1 MIKSKIQLSNTIM
14 KKYIKNFKQTF
25 LHPLKMQ
32 WYEIQIKRMGAWNL
46 FLKQQTNNEN
56 EIVLQHYNSTNILH
70 PDNSIIFMCN
80 GFIWSGG
87 LADRLRAIIAIY
99 GWCKNNN
106 RQFKINFTTPFIL
119 QNYLVPRNYDWIPSN
134 ISYNKTET
142 VVKVCLL
149 EPRTCNRPEIFP
161 RLSELGQ
168 DWCNNN
174 LNIQDKQIH
183 VFSNL
188 FNWNENF
195 SQLFNELFK
204 PCERIEKEINY
215 HLSQINGQYISIS
228 FRFTTLLGDFKDCTG
243 KPLCDNEKENLI
255 KQSLL
260 AIQKISEQAPAHDK
274 ILVTADSITFL
285 NRITGLPN
293 IYVIPGKIGHIDY
306 ESGDDV
312 NMKTFLD
319 FFMISKAEA
328 VYLAKGPG
336 MYKSAFAKTASLVNN
351 KPFKIY
357 EY

>member
-1 MIKSKIQLSNTIM
+1 MTKSIKSI
-14 KKYIKNFKQTF
+14 
-25 LHPLKMQ
+25 LHQLKMQ
-32 WYEIQIKRMGAWNL
+32 WYELQIKALGAWNF
-46 FLKQQTNNEN
+46 FLKQQKSLEKS
-56 EIVLQHYNSTNILH
+56 LLKKYYNKEAKQKVSS
-70 PDNSIIFMCN
+70 DIIFTCN
-80 GFIWSGG
+80 GYLWAGG

-99 GWCKNNN
+99 SWCKKNCK
-106 RQFKINFTTPFIL
+106 QFKLNFCDPFIL
-119 QNYLVPRNYDWIPSN
+119 QDYLIPNKYNWIPN
-134 ISYNKTET
+134 TISYNSAQS
-142 VVKVCLL
+142 VPKVCLF

-161 RLSELGQ
+161 NLSELAQ
-168 DWCNNN
+168 EWCNNN
-174 LNIQDKQIH
+174 LNIKDKQIH
-183 VFSNL
+183 IYSNL
-188 FNWNENF
+188 YNLNENF